1 MKKQRA
7 PRRSMSL
14 GELVALAFDAAERIT
29 PKPRVAAVLATLSL
43 DAVLR
48 EQCDGRVGPRIARA
62 LQR

>member
-1 MKKQRA
+1 
-7 PRRSMSL
+7 MSL
-14 GELVALAFDAAERIT
+14 GELVALAFDAAGRIT